1 MLVTST
7 SDPLSKRPQV
17 SRGARWAIAA
27 GLVLVIG
34 LAAAAI
40 GARSISSRAR
50 DRIIQTLE
58 ESFAG
63 RLELKSLD
71 VSLFPSVH
79 VTGRGLVLRHKGRD
93 DIPPLI
99 VVDQFSA
106 ETSILSLF
114 HIPTKIHH
122 VRLVGLQIRIQT
134 GGGKNSDAKPATHK
148 KPPNFIIDEVIA
160 DGARLETIPAKA
172 GKVPLVWDLKKLT
185 LHDSG
190 PERPTSFSATLTN
203 ARPPGEIESSGSFGP
218 WEREYPAQTPVSGKY
233 TFRHADL
240 AVFHGISGTLSSDGN
255 YSGILERIAV
265 EGRTDIPD
273 FAVSIAGNRVDLA
286 TEFHALVDGTNGTTY
301 LQPVVARFGHS
312 TLTAQGVVDT
322 TPGKP
327 GQIISL
333 DVRVQNGRL
342 EDMLRMAVKGKPPMT
357 GVVAFHT
364 KLLLPIGNQDVTQ
377 ALQLS
382 GTFDASAAH
391 FSKAD
396 AQQKVDKLS
405 NRGRGQTDDSADDSV
420 ASDFRGRFTL
430 RDGVMHF
437 TDLAFVVPGIAVA
450 LNGEYTL
457 HDGKMDLRGT
467 ARLQA
472 KLSQTT
478 TGFKSFLLKA
488 ADPFFAKKGAGA
500 VVPIKITGT
509 QDSPSFGLNIGGKAG
524 KDSR

>member
-1 MLVTST
+1 MHGTLTTDRTIGRSPF
-7 SDPLSKRPQV
+7 SP
-17 SRGARWAIAA
+17 GARWAIAA
-27 GLVLVIG
+27 GVILVIG
-34 LAAAAI
+34 IAGAAI

-50 DRIIQTLE
+50 DRIVQTLE
-58 ESFAG
+58 EAFAS

-71 VSLFPSVH
+71 VSLFPSVR
-79 VTGRGLVLRHKGRD
+79 VNGRGVVLRQKGRD
-93 DIPPLI
+93 DTLPLI

-106 ETSILSLF
+106 DTSILSLF
-114 HIPTKIHH
+114 HIPTKIQR
-122 VRLVGLQIRIQT
+122 VRLVGLQIRVQT
-134 GGGKNSDAKPATHK
+134 GGAKRPDNGPATDK
-148 KPPNFIIDEVIA
+148 RPPNFIIGEVIA
-160 DGARLETIPAKA
+160 DGARVETIPAKP

-190 PERPTSFSATLTN
+190 PEQPMSFSAILTN
-203 ARPPGEIESSGSFGP
+203 ARPPGEIQSTGSFGP
-218 WEREYPAQTPVSGKY
+218 WQREDPAQTPVSGKY
-233 TFRHADL
+233 TFRNADL
-240 AVFHGISGTLSSDGN
+240 SVFHGISGSLSSDGN
-255 YSGILERIAV
+255 YRGVLERIQV
-265 EGRTDIPD
+265 DGRTDTPD

-286 TEFHALVDGTNGTTY
+286 AEFHALVDGTNGTTH
-301 LQPVVARFGHS
+301 LQPVIARFGHS
-312 TLTAQGVVDT
+312 TLLAQGVVDT

-327 GQIISL
+327 GQILSL

-357 GVVAFHT
+357 GAVAFHT
-364 KLLLPIGNQDVTQ
+364 KFLLPIGNQDVTE
-377 ALQLS
+377 ALQLD
-382 GTFDASAAH
+382 GTFDATAAR
-391 FSKAD
+391 FSQAD

-405 NRGRGQTDDSADDSV
+405 NRGRGQTDDSADDTV

-430 RDGVMHF
+430 REGVMHF
-437 TDLAFVVPGIAVA
+437 TDLAFVVPGVAVA

-457 HDGKMDLRGT
+457 NDGKMDLRGT

-500 VVPIKITGT
+500 VLPIKISGT

-524 KDSR
+524 KDPR